1 MTVKLK
7 PKQTIIALDVSSLEE
22 TKDLLSIVDKDLF
35 RLKVGKQ
42 LFTSQ
47 GPKAIDKLRSLGFDI
62 FLDLKLHDI
71 PNTVSKSLANICNLG
86 VWMSNIHLLGGQE
99 MIEAATS
106 AVKGLNSEMILVG
119 VTILTSLNE
128 NNLVEMG
135 FNSSA
140 EDLAIKLAKLGKQN
154 GIDGVVCSIGDISG
168 IKASLGGDFLSV
180 TPGVRMIQDIDDQK
194 RAGSIYD
201 AIQFGTDFVVIGR
214 EITQAKNPEGV
225 LKKIESLIV

>member
-22 TKDLLSIVDKDLF
+22 IKDLLSIVDKDLF

-99 MIEAATS
+99 MIEAASST
-106 AVKGLNSEMILVG
+106 VKGLNSEMILVG

-128 NNLVEMG
+128 NNLVELG

-140 EDLAIKLAKLGKQN
+140 EDLAINLAKLGKQN
-154 GIDGVVCSIGDISG
+154 GIDGVVCSTEDISG
-168 IKASLGGDFLSV
+168 IKASLGGDFISV
-180 TPGVRMIQDIDDQK
+180 TPGVRMLQDIDDQK
-194 RAGSIYD
+194 RVGSLYD
-201 AIQFGTDFVVIGR
+201 AIQFGTDFVVVGR
-214 EITQAKNPEGV
+214 EITQAKNPERV

>member
-22 TKDLLSIVDKDLF
+22 VKDLLSIVDKDLF

-47 GPKAIDKLRSLGFDI
+47 GPKAIDKLKSLGFDI

-99 MIEAATS
+99 MIEAASST
-106 AVKGLNSEMILVG
+106 VKGLNSEMILVG

-128 NNLVEMG
+128 NNLVELG

-140 EDLAIKLAKLGKQN
+140 EDLAINLAKLGKQN
-154 GIDGVVCSIGDISG
+154 GIDGVVCSIEDISG
-168 IKASLGGDFLSV
+168 IKAALGGNFLSV
-180 TPGVRMIQDIDDQK
+180 TPGVRMLQDIDDQK

-201 AIQFGTDFVVIGR
+201 AIRFGTDFVVVGR

>member
-7 PKQTIIALDVSSLEE
+7 PKQTIIALDVNSLEE
-22 TKDLLSIVDKDLF
+22 IKSLLSIIDKDLF

-47 GPKAIDKLRSLGFDI
+47 GPRAIDELKSLGFDI

-86 VWMSNIHLLGGQE
+86 VWMSNIHLLGGRE
-99 MIEAATS
+99 MIEEASST
-106 AVKGLNSEMILVG
+106 VRKINSEMILVG

-128 NNLVEMG
+128 NNLIELG
-135 FNSSA
+135 FKSSSEEIA
-140 EDLAIKLAKLGKQN
+140 LNLAKLGKEN
-154 GIDGVVCSIGDISG
+154 GIDGVVCSIEDTSG
-168 IKASLGGDFLSV
+168 IKASMGSDFLSV
-180 TPGVRMIQDIDDQK
+180 TPGVRMLQENDDQK
-194 RAGSIYD
+194 RSGSIYD
-201 AIQFGTDFVVIGR
+201 AIKFGSDYVVVGR
-214 EITQAKNPEGV
+214 EITQAKDPEGV

>member
-22 TKDLLSIVDKDLF
+22 IKSLLTIIDKDLF

-47 GPKAIDKLRSLGFDI
+47 GPKAIDELRSLGFDI

-71 PNTVSKSLANICNLG
+71 PNTVSKSLVNICNLG
-86 VWMSNIHLLGGQE
+86 VWMSNIHLLGGKE
-99 MIEAATS
+99 MIEEASAT
-106 AVKGLNSEMILVG
+106 VKKSNSDMILVG

-128 NNLVEMG
+128 TNLVELG

-140 EDLAIKLAKLGKQN
+140 EEIAINLAKLGKQN
-154 GIDGVVCSIGDISG
+154 GVDGVVCSIEDISG
-168 IKASLGGDFLSV
+168 IKASLGNDFLSV
-180 TPGVRMIQDIDDQK
+180 TPGVRMLQDKDDQK

-201 AIQFGTDFVVIGR
+201 AIQFGTDFIVVGR
-214 EITQAKNPEGV
+214 EITQAKNPQGV
-225 LKKIESLIV
+225 LKRIESLIV

>member
-22 TKDLLSIVDKDLF
+22 IKSLLAIIDKDLF

-47 GPKAIDKLRSLGFDI
+47 GPKAIDELRSLGFDI

-99 MIEAATS
+99 MIQEASAT
-106 AVKGLNSEMILVG
+106 VKKSNSDMILVG

-128 NNLVEMG
+128 TNLVELG

-140 EDLAIKLAKLGKQN
+140 EEIAINLAKLGKQN
-154 GIDGVVCSIGDISG
+154 GVDGVVCSIEDISG

-180 TPGVRMIQDIDDQK
+180 TPGVRMSQDNDDQK
-194 RAGSIYD
+194 RSGSIYN
-201 AIQFGTDFVVIGR
+201 AIQFGTDFVVVGR

>member
-7 PKQTIIALDVSSLEE
+7 PKQTIIALDISSLEE
-22 TKDLLSIVDKDLF
+22 IKKLLAIIDKDLF

-47 GPKAIDKLRSLGFDI
+47 GPKAIDELRSLGFDI

-99 MIEAATS
+99 MIEEASST
-106 AVKGLNSEMILVG
+106 VKKLNSDMILVG

-128 NNLVEMG
+128 NNLVELG

-140 EDLAIKLAKLGKQN
+140 EEIAVNLAKLGKQN
-154 GIDGVVCSIGDISG
+154 GIDGVVCSTEDISG

-180 TPGVRMIQDIDDQK
+180 TPGVRMLQDNDDQK

-201 AIQFGTDFVVIGR
+201 AIQFGTDFVVVGR

>member
-22 TKDLLSIVDKDLF
+22 IKSLLAIIDKDLF

-47 GPKAIDKLRSLGFDI
+47 GPKAIDELRSLGFDI

-71 PNTVSKSLANICNLG
+71 PNTVSKSLVNICNLG
-86 VWMSNIHLLGGQE
+86 VWMSNIHLLGGKE
-99 MIEAATS
+99 MIEEASAT
-106 AVKGLNSEMILVG
+106 VKKSNSDMILVG

-128 NNLVEMG
+128 TNLVELG

-140 EDLAIKLAKLGKQN
+140 EEIAINLAKLGKQN
-154 GIDGVVCSIGDISG
+154 GVDGVVCSIEDISG
-168 IKASLGGDFLSV
+168 IKASLGNDFLSV
-180 TPGVRMIQDIDDQK
+180 TPGVRMLQDKDDQK

-201 AIQFGTDFVVIGR
+201 AIQFGTDFIVVGR
-214 EITQAKNPEGV
+214 EITQAKNPQGV
-225 LKKIESLIV
+225 LKRIESLIV

>member
-7 PKQTIIALDVSSLEE
+7 PKQIIIALDVSSLEE
-22 TKDLLSIVDKDLF
+22 IKDLLSIVDKDLF

-106 AVKGLNSEMILVG
+106 TVKGLNSEMILVG

-140 EDLAIKLAKLGKQN
+140 EDLVINLAKLGKQN
-154 GIDGVVCSIGDISG
+154 GIDGIVCSIEEISG

-201 AIQFGTDFVVIGR
+201 AIQFGTDFVVVGR

>member
-47 GPKAIDKLRSLGFDI
+47 GPKAIDKLISLGFDI

-99 MIEAATS
+99 MIEAASST
-106 AVKGLNSEMILVG
+106 VKGLNSEMILVG

-128 NNLVEMG
+128 NNLVELG
-135 FNSSA
+135 FNSSV
-140 EDLAIKLAKLGKQN
+140 EDLAINLAKLGKQN
-154 GIDGVVCSIGDISG
+154 GIDGVVCSVEDISG

-180 TPGVRMIQDIDDQK
+180 TPGVRMLQDIDDQK
-194 RAGSIYD
+194 RTGSIYD
-201 AIQFGTDFVVIGR
+201 AIQFGTDFVVVGR
-214 EITQAKNPEGV
+214 EITQAKNPERV

>member
-22 TKDLLSIVDKDLF
+22 IKSLLAIIDKDLF
-35 RLKVGKQ
+35 RLKIGKQ

-47 GPKAIDKLRSLGFDI
+47 GPKAIDELRSLGFDI

-99 MIEAATS
+99 MIREASAT
-106 AVKGLNSEMILVG
+106 VKKSNSDMILVG

-128 NNLVEMG
+128 NNLVELG

-140 EDLAIKLAKLGKQN
+140 EEIAIKLAKLGKQN
-154 GIDGVVCSIGDISG
+154 GVDGVVCSIEDISG
-168 IKASLGGDFLSV
+168 IKASLGGDFLSI
-180 TPGVRMIQDIDDQK
+180 TPGVRMSQDNDDQK
-194 RAGSIYD
+194 RSGSIYN
-201 AIQFGTDFVVIGR
+201 AIQFGTDFVVVGR

>member
-22 TKDLLSIVDKDLF
+22 IKSLLAIIDKDLF

-47 GPKAIDKLRSLGFDI
+47 GPKAIDELRSLGFDI

-86 VWMSNIHLLGGQE
+86 VWMSNIHLLGGRE
-99 MIEAATS
+99 MIEEASAT
-106 AVKGLNSEMILVG
+106 VKKSNSDMILVG

-128 NNLVEMG
+128 TNLVELG
-135 FNSSA
+135 FNCSA
-140 EDLAIKLAKLGKQN
+140 EEIAIKLAKLGKQN
-154 GIDGVVCSIGDISG
+154 GVDGVVCSIEDISG

-180 TPGVRMIQDIDDQK
+180 TPGVRMSQDNDDQK
-194 RAGSIYD
+194 RSGSIYN
-201 AIQFGTDFVVIGR
+201 AIQFGTDFVVVGR

>member
-22 TKDLLSIVDKDLF
+22 IKSLLAIIDKDLF

-47 GPKAIDKLRSLGFDI
+47 GPKAVDELRSLGFDI

-86 VWMSNIHLLGGQE
+86 VWMSNIHLLGGRE
-99 MIEAATS
+99 MIEEASAT
-106 AVKGLNSEMILVG
+106 VKKSNSDMILVG

-128 NNLVEMG
+128 NNLVDLG

-140 EDLAIKLAKLGKQN
+140 EEIAIKLAKLGKQN
-154 GIDGVVCSIGDISG
+154 GVDGVVCSIEDISG

-180 TPGVRMIQDIDDQK
+180 TPGVRMSQDNDDQK
-194 RAGSIYD
+194 RSGSIYN
-201 AIQFGTDFVVIGR
+201 AIQFGTDFVVVGR

>member
-22 TKDLLSIVDKDLF
+22 IKDLLSIVDKDLF

-71 PNTVSKSLANICNLG
+71 PNTVSKSLENICNLG

-99 MIEAATS
+99 MIEAASST
-106 AVKGLNSEMILVG
+106 VKGINSEMILVG

-128 NNLVEMG
+128 NNLAELG

-140 EDLAIKLAKLGKQN
+140 EEIAINLAKLGKQN
-154 GIDGVVCSIGDISG
+154 GIDGVVCSIEDISG
-168 IKASLGGDFLSV
+168 IKASLGGDFLSI
-180 TPGVRMIQDIDDQK
+180 TPGVRMLQGKDDQK

-201 AIQFGTDFVVIGR
+201 AIQFGTDFVVVGR
-214 EITQAKNPEGV
+214 EITKAKNPEGV

>member
-22 TKDLLSIVDKDLF
+22 IKRLIAIIDKDLF

-47 GPKAIDKLRSLGFDI
+47 GPKAIDELRSLGFDI

-99 MIEAATS
+99 MIEEASST
-106 AVKGLNSEMILVG
+106 VKKLNSDMILVG

-128 NNLVEMG
+128 NNLVELG

-140 EDLAIKLAKLGKQN
+140 EEIAVNLAKLGKQN
-154 GIDGVVCSIGDISG
+154 GIDGVVCSIEDISG

-180 TPGVRMIQDIDDQK
+180 TPGVRMLQDNDDQK

-201 AIQFGTDFVVIGR
+201 AIRFGTDFVVIGR

>member
-47 GPKAIDKLRSLGFDI
+47 GPKVIDKLNSLGFDI

-71 PNTVSKSLANICNLG
+71 PNTISKSLANICNLG

-99 MIEAATS
+99 MIESATS
-106 AVKGLNSEMILVG
+106 TVKGLNSEMILVG

-154 GIDGVVCSIGDISG
+154 GIDGVVCSIEDISG

-180 TPGVRMIQDIDDQK
+180 TPGVRMLQDIDDQK

-201 AIQFGTDFVVIGR
+201 AIQFGTDFVVVGR
-214 EITQAKNPEGV
+214 EITQAKNPEKV

>member
-1 MTVKLK
+1 MTVKIK

-22 TKDLLSIVDKDLF
+22 IKGLLSIIDKDLF

-47 GPKAIDKLRSLGFDI
+47 GPKAIEELRYLGFDI

-71 PNTVSKSLANICNLG
+71 PNTVSKSLTNICNLG

-99 MIEAATS
+99 MIEAASST
-106 AVKGLNSEMILVG
+106 VKTLNSDMILVG

-128 NNLVEMG
+128 NNLDKLG

-140 EDLAIKLAKLGKQN
+140 EEIALNLAELGKQN
-154 GIDGVVCSIGDISG
+154 GVDGVVCSIEDISG

-180 TPGVRMIQDIDDQK
+180 TPGVRMFQDNDDQK
-194 RAGSIYD
+194 RTGSIYD
-201 AIQFGTDFVVIGR
+201 AIQFGTDFVVVGR
-214 EITQAKNPEGV
+214 EITQAKNPEVV
-225 LKKIESLIV
+225 LNKIESLIV

>member
-22 TKDLLSIVDKDLF
+22 IKRLIAIIDKDLF

-47 GPKAIDKLRSLGFDI
+47 GPKAIDELRSLGFDI

-99 MIEAATS
+99 MIEEAS
-106 AVKGLNSEMILVG
+106 SIVKKLNSDMILVG
-119 VTILTSLNE
+119 VTILTSLNQT
-128 NNLVEMG
+128 NLVDLG
-135 FNSSA
+135 FNSNA
-140 EDLAIKLAKLGKQN
+140 EELAVNLAKLGKQN
-154 GIDGVVCSIGDISG
+154 GIDGVVCSIEDISG

-180 TPGVRMIQDIDDQK
+180 TPGVRMLQDNDDQK

-201 AIQFGTDFVVIGR
+201 AIQFGTDFVVVGR
-214 EITQAKNPEGV
+214 EITQSKNPEGV